1 MIKFIVP
8 PRQQALDQVTL
19 DDQEIYSAFISK
31 PLIEALAIK
40 TRLSRIS
47 TEQGC
52 PDSVSS
58 LLRVFSRADDII
70 FSYDYLIHT
79 LVNKLE
85 YSWRK
90 SPEQKMQIISH
101 VFSQTKTLK
110 FYNSLFST
118 FGFHKEM
125 DFKSI
130 IAFAEKEHSSHI
142 QETKSLLAVDVLNE
156 YHFYDLY
163 NLIKAKRVNEIF
175 EDFWKKSSPRLRQ
188 MALNKKGLL
197 VSESNDVKVFQ
208 INKENKEVSLVYVT
222 PRHMAVDPEGTSFGK
237 LNNIVIKSTRPTRSV
252 CFIEEDVTF
261 KRKEFLRV
269 PQEEKNDFSVRIK
282 VPINL
287 YKIDGLSR

>member
-1 MIKFIVP
+1 MSKFIVP
-8 PRQQALDQVTL
+8 PRQQSLDQVTL

-47 TEQGC
+47 TEPGC

-79 LVNKLE
+79 LANKMT
-85 YSWRK
+85 YSWNK

-118 FGFHKEM
+118 FGFGREI
-125 DFKSI
+125 DFKSM
-130 IAFAEKEHSSHI
+130 IAFAEQDYSGHI

-163 NLIKAKRVNEIF
+163 NVIKAKRVNEIF
-175 EDFWKKSSPRLRQ
+175 EEFWKRSSPKLRE

-197 VSESNDVKVFQ
+197 VSESKDVKVFQ

-222 PRHMAVDPEGTSFGK
+222 PRHMAVDPEGANFGK
-237 LNNIVIKSTRPTRSV
+237 MNNILIQSTRPTRSV
-252 CFIEEDVTF
+252 CFIEEDVVF
-261 KRKEFLRV
+261 KRKEFLLI
-269 PQEEKNDFSVRIK
+269 PQEEKNEFSVRIK